1 MHTQY
6 QIRHTLSTG
15 MHFKLRMT
23 RMTRIYTDCET
34 NPAGYKLCSPY
45 TCVTMNTPCRKLFWL
60 FYFIIKN
67 SMKEKL

>member
-1 MHTQY
+1 MCILFVNLLELFSEELTEEMQY
-6 QIRHTLSTG
+6 MIGNL
-15 MHFKLRMT
+15 
-23 RMTRIYTDCET
+23 TDCET